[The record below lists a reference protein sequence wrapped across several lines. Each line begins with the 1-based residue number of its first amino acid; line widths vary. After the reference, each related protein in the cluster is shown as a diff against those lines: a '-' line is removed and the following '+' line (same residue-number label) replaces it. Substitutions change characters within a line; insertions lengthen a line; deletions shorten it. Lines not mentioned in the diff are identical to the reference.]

1 MKESN
6 LIYSVL
12 IDGESEKIQGI
23 KLFNFPLDI
32 FEKLT
37 SVWEKAFENNNYT
50 EDFKAYMTNFF
61 SEDISFW
68 WENINQEDFM
78 KKREDYLTWDEY
90 FMGIALLSAKRSK
103 DPSTQVGACIVNKH
117 KKSCWLRI

>member
-1 MKESN
+1 MISNAKKAGVDINQEALDIKPYIVNITNQENTKKIMKESN
-6 LIYSVL
+6 LIYCVL

-68 WENINQEDFM
+68 WENIN
-78 KKREDYLTWDEY
+78 
-90 FMGIALLSAKRSK
+90 
-103 DPSTQVGACIVNKH
+103 
-117 KKSCWLRI
+117 

>member
-68 WENINQEDFM
+68 WENIN
-78 KKREDYLTWDEY
+78 
-90 FMGIALLSAKRSK
+90 
-103 DPSTQVGACIVNKH
+103 
-117 KKSCWLRI
+117 